1 MIKRC
6 TLLDHTGWLPLRL
19 ALWPDCATDNEQDKQ
34 TLLSAPERYLVQT
47 FTDDSSEALGFA
59 EASIRTDYVNGSHSS
74 PVAFL
79 EGLYVRPANRGQGIA
94 RQLVAGVQLWACEM
108 GCTELASDALL
119 DNQASHAMHEALGF
133 VETERVVYF
142 LKPLG
147 LSRP

>member
-19 ALWPDCATDNEQDKQ
+19 ALWPGCDTDNEQEKQ
-34 TLLSAPERYLVQT
+34 NLLGAPERYLVLT
-47 FTDDSSEALGFA
+47 FTDDSS
-59 EASIRTDYVNGSHSS
+59 
-74 PVAFL
+74 
-79 EGLYVRPANRGQGIA
+79 
-94 RQLVAGVQLWACEM
+94 
-108 GCTELASDALL
+108 
-119 DNQASHAMHEALGF
+119 EALGF

>member
-79 EGLYVRPANRGQGIA
+79 EGCMYGPPIEARALHGSLWRAFSCGLARWAAQSWLRMHCWITRQVTPCMRP
-94 RQLVAGVQLWACEM
+94 WA
-108 GCTELASDALL
+108 S
-119 DNQASHAMHEALGF
+119 
-133 VETERVVYF
+133 
-142 LKPLG
+142 
-147 LSRP
+147 SRPSGWFIS